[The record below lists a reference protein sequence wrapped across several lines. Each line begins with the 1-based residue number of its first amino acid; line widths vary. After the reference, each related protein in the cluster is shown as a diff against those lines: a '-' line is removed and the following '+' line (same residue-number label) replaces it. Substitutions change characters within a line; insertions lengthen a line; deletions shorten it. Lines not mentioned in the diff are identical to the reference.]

1 MKTKWTLLFI
11 LFFSFS
17 FVVLQS
23 QNDFEFNEK
32 IYNKINSKKYKNG
45 LYSNYENLLNERESL
60 NIDFQIQ
67 KSLDTIIFEDNYAF
81 FDIQIDS
88 SIEKQQ
94 TLKYPYICY
103 NDTFYYLFFH
113 NPKKKKSYYIQVV
126 KDIPYQTKNILIDN
140 LLTKKKNDV
149 DEIRKLNLFL
159 FGIIGFAA
167 TNTAIKASE
176 SIKRKTQNPN
186 SYFRKNIE
194 TRFNQWGS
202 DIGEY
207 TLGTFVFTPT
217 SNLIFE
223 ASYYTIINLLE
234 QKPHLKAQI
243 DDKEMVDVGDG
254 MQMPKY
260 KYTRTTVYQ
269 LIEKLNDSI
278 LDNENVK

>member
-1 MKTKWTLLFI
+1 
-11 LFFSFS
+11 
-17 FVVLQS
+17 
-23 QNDFEFNEK
+23 
-32 IYNKINSKKYKNG
+32 
-45 LYSNYENLLNERESL
+45 
-60 NIDFQIQ
+60 
-67 KSLDTIIFEDNYAF
+67 
-81 FDIQIDS
+81 
-88 SIEKQQ
+88 
-94 TLKYPYICY
+94 
-103 NDTFYYLFFH
+103 
-113 NPKKKKSYYIQVV
+113 
-126 KDIPYQTKNILIDN
+126 LIDN

-176 SIKRKTQNPN
+176 RIKRKTQNPN

-260 KYTRTTVYQ
+260 KYTRTTVYR
-269 LIEKLNDSI
+269 LIEKLNEELLKD
-278 LDNENVK
+278 